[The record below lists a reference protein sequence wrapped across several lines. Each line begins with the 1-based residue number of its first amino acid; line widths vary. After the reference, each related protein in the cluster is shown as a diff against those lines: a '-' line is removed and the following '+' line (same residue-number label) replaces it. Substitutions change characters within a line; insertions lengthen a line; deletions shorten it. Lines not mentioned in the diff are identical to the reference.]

1 MPSDQEVAE
10 DLERV
15 FIHCCL
21 RMPRIFYVTIK
32 IQKDPISL
40 MKYYAYKLTEKV
52 GFNGV
57 KGEYREENVK
67 IHSQNL
73 AIKDMESAGQ

>member
-1 MPSDQEVAE
+1 
-10 DLERV
+10 
-15 FIHCCL
+15 
-21 RMPRIFYVTIK
+21 
-32 IQKDPISL
+32 
-40 MKYYAYKLTEKV
+40 MKYYAYELTEKV

-73 AIKDMESAGQ
+73 AIKKTWKAQDSNLKETNSQ

>member
-1 MPSDQEVAE
+1 
-10 DLERV
+10 
-15 FIHCCL
+15 
-21 RMPRIFYVTIK
+21 
-32 IQKDPISL
+32 
-40 MKYYAYKLTEKV
+40 MKYYAYELTEKV

>member
-1 MPSDQEVAE
+1 MMPSDQEVAE

-21 RMPRIFYVTIK
+21 RMPRIFYVTTK

-40 MKYYAYKLTEKV
+40 LKYYAYELTEKV

-57 KGEYREENVK
+57 KGEYREENVNSIHK
-67 IHSQNL
+67 I
-73 AIKDMESAGQ
+73 